1 MATKTTGYTPFTE
14 KAVVDFL
21 VEKKIVEPQ
30 TVLEVNEIGDG
41 NLNYV
46 FRIQN
51 SETGEA
57 WIVKQ
62 ALPYAKVVG
71 ESWPLTLDRARIESE
86 ALQQAHALLP
96 QHVPLVHHYDDVYA
110 ATIMEDL
117 SHHIILRKGLIA
129 GNVYPDVAPH
139 IGTYLAH
146 TLFFSSDYGLGP
158 AKKKELAARFV
169 NPDLCGI
176 TESLVFT
183 DPFYDAETNKYP
195 PDLQADLEKIWHNDE
210 LLDEIADLKHLFLT
224 KGEAL
229 LHGDLHTGSVFVT
242 ETSTKVIDPEFAFYG
257 PAGFDVGAFI
267 ANISLS
273 ILSQRGHREE
283 NHRESYIDYLSDV
296 IHNVWSVFETT
307 FRALWEAHLVEE
319 NSYSERYLNRLLN
332 TIFSDAIGF
341 AGTKIIRRTVGLA
354 HVEDIDSIEDSEVR
368 LSVQKE
374 ALSLGTK
381 LILNRHRIT
390 SIEEV
395 TAFVKGEN

>member
-1 MATKTTGYTPFTE
+1 MATETAGYTPFTE
-14 KAVVDFL
+14 KTVVDFL

-51 SETGEA
+51 SETGES

-117 SHHIILRKGLIA
+117 SHHTILRKGLIA
-129 GNVYPDVAPH
+129 GNVYPDVAHH

-146 TLFFSSDYGLGP
+146 TLFFSSDYGLVP
-158 AKKKELAARFV
+158 AKKKELATRFV

-183 DPFYDAETNKYP
+183 DPFYDAENNNYP
-195 PDLQADLEKIWHNDE
+195 VELQAELEKIWHNDE

-283 NHRESYIDYLSDV
+283 NERESYIDYLSEV

-307 FRALWEAHLVEE
+307 FRALWDAHLVEE
-319 NSYSERYLNRLLN
+319 NRYSERYLNRLLN